1 MKRLSP
7 GVRFLLGF
15 ITFLL
20 CIVLFVTTVAG
31 ILVSNVA
38 QVLSSQENLE
48 NLLRQVLFVDMH
60 KSISLR
66 NAPIGN
72 TPSLRQ
78 APVKNLAPSHLRLSE
93 QQTASSMV
101 DWIYE
106 ALAED
111 FGDELQVDLQ
121 TVKEF
126 VERSTLDDFLVEKGA
141 ALINDVYTGES
152 TVTLGA
158 DEIKEKIEEN
168 AALIEEYFGVPVD
181 TQVITDVTT
190 VIEENEYVARIE
202 EEGIVNIIMNPQG
215 STTPDGNENPNSVD
229 TQQIQKTIET
239 VRTVVAMQTVMMVAG
254 AVLLLILLILLVN
267 IKQIWVGL
275 NKAGVTLMCGA
286 VPFIILTVAVWAIP
300 AGWHKI
306 FHLPEIIE
314 IVIREVINLNYMI
327 CFGVF
332 GFGLLM
338 LIAGII
344 VCCIA
349 NRKYQKA
356 QEQKKLE
363 EKLLNEIPMPEVKF
377 VIEDEAAEDAAE
389 EETEAEEAPF
399 EEEDTEE
406 EASEEEIAEEEAD
419 EAANEE
425 DPAEEETEEA
435 AEEET
440 TETV

>member
-1 MKRLSP
+1 MNMDY
-7 GVRFLLGF
+7 V
-15 ITFLL
+15 
-20 CIVLFVTTVAG
+20 
-31 ILVSNVA
+31 
-38 QVLSSQENLE
+38 
-48 NLLRQVLFVDMH
+48 
-60 KSISLR
+60 
-66 NAPIGN
+66 
-72 TPSLRQ
+72 
-78 APVKNLAPSHLRLSE
+78 
-93 QQTASSMV
+93 
-101 DWIYE
+101 
-106 ALAED
+106 
-111 FGDELQVDLQ
+111 
-121 TVKEF
+121 
-126 VERSTLDDFLVEKGA
+126 LVEKGA
-141 ALINDVYTGES
+141 ALINDVYTGEN

-181 TQVITDVTT
+181 TQVITDVTNT
-190 VIEENEYVARIE
+190 IEENEYVARIE

-286 VPFIILTVAVWAIP
+286 LPFVILTVAVWVMP
-300 AGWHKI
+300 AGWTEI
-306 FHLPEIIE
+306 FQIPAIIE
-314 IVIREVINLNYMI
+314 VVVNQIMTLNAAI

-338 LIAGII
+338 LLAGTI
-344 VCCIA
+344 VCCTA

-389 EETEAEEAPF
+389 EAPI

-406 EASEEEIAEEEAD
+406 EASEEEIAEEDAD
-419 EAANEE
+419 EAASEE

>member
-72 TPSLRQ
+72 TPALRQ

-215 STTPDGNENPNSVD
+215 STTPDGSENPNSVD

-332 GFGLLM
+332 GFGLLLM
-338 LIAGII
+338 IAGIVTYCI
-344 VCCIA
+344 VNA
-349 NRKYQKA
+349 KRKKA
-356 QEQKKLE
+356 ATLTAIE
-363 EKLLNEIPMPEVKF
+363 EA
-377 VIEDEAAEDAAE
+377 VIEEAPLPEIEFSTE
-389 EETEAEEAPF
+389 EETEAEETPI

-406 EASEEEIAEEEAD
+406 EASEEELAEEEAD
-419 EAANEE
+419 EAASEE
-425 DPAEEETEEA
+425 DPAEEETEEEPS
-435 AEEET
+435 EEET
-440 TETV
+440 AEETV

>member
-1 MKRLSP
+1 
-7 GVRFLLGF
+7 LGN
-15 ITFLL
+15 
-20 CIVLFVTTVAG
+20 AP
-31 ILVSNVA
+31 A
-38 QVLSSQENLE
+38 
-48 NLLRQVLFVDMH
+48 LRQL
-60 KSISLR
+60 
-66 NAPIGN
+66 
-72 TPSLRQ
+72 
-78 APVKNLAPSHLRLSE
+78 PVKALAPADIRFSE
-93 QQTASSMV
+93 QQTATSMV
-101 DWIYE
+101 EWIYE

-111 FGDELQVDLQ
+111 FGDELQVSLE

-202 EEGIVNIIMNPQG
+202 EEGIVNIILNPQG

-286 VPFIILTVAVWAIP
+286 LPYVILTVAVWVMP
-300 AGWHKI
+300 AGWTKI
-306 FHLPEIIE
+306 FQIPAIIE
-314 IVIREVINLNYMI
+314 VVVNQIMTLNAAI

-332 GFGLLM
+332 GFGLLLM
-338 LIAGII
+338 IAGII
-344 VCCIA
+344 VYCIA

-389 EETEAEEAPF
+389 EETEAEEAPI

-419 EAANEE
+419 EAASEE
-425 DPAEEETEEA
+425 DPAEEETEEETS
-435 AEEET
+435 EEEAS
-440 TETV
+440 ETV

>member
-20 CIVLFVTTVAG
+20 CIVLFVATVAG

-60 KSISLR
+60 KNVSLR
-66 NAPIGN
+66 NAPISN

-78 APVKNLAPSHLRLSE
+78 APVKNLAPSNLRLSE
-93 QQTASSMV
+93 QQTATSMIE
-101 DWIYE
+101 WIYE

-111 FGDELQVDLQ
+111 FGDELQVDLE

-181 TQVITDVTT
+181 TQVITDVTNT
-190 VIEENEYVARIE
+190 IEENEYVARIE

-254 AVLLLILLILLVN
+254 AILLLIFLILLVN

-300 AGWHKI
+300 AGWHNI

-332 GFGLLM
+332 GFGLLLM
-338 LIAGII
+338 IAGIVSYCI
-344 VCCIA
+344 VNA
-349 NRKYQKA
+349 KRKKA
-356 QEQKKLE
+356 ATLSAIE
-363 EKLLNEIPMPEVKF
+363 ESVIEEAPLPEVEF
-377 VIEDEAAEDAAE
+377 SAAEDATE
-389 EETEAEEAPF
+389 EETDTEEAPI
-399 EEEDTEE
+399 EEEDTDE

-419 EAANEE
+419 EAASEE
-425 DPAEEETEEA
+425 DPAEEETEEETS
-435 AEEET
+435 EEEAS
-440 TETV
+440 ETV